1 MSKLT
6 DLIQKEGPVLVP
18 ILLGQLGVAGVRLAP
33 GDFTGWEHAVC
44 STILI
49 VVSLLHRFSFVSDT
63 TAKDINKAADDV
75 VHDYMTRDGKE
86 DGGRRK

>member
-18 ILLGQLGVAGVRLAP
+18 ALLGQLGVAGVNLSDS
-33 GDFTGWEHAVC
+33 DFDGWHHIIC
-44 STILI
+44 SAILI
-49 VVSLLHRFSFVSDT
+49 VVSLLHRFSFISST
-63 TAKDINKAADDV
+63 TAQDINKAADDV
-75 VHDYMTRDGKE
+75 VHDYLTRDGKE